1 MKQSFIDKTETD
13 KPFQNSLALS
23 FHSHNLSNIIP
34 NLKSFCFV
42 FFDEMIPSLTM
53 FKHAST
59 N

>member
-13 KPFQNSLALS
+13 KPFQNSLVLS
-23 FHSHNLSNIIP
+23 SHSHNLSNIIP
-34 NLKSFCFV
+34 NLI
-42 FFDEMIPSLTM
+42 FFFKLKTEMIPSLTM